1 MEKDTEVKNTVKRV
15 KRAKKVV
22 RTPKPEPRPEEY
34 QPLMRPTE
42 DMPMP
47 PEDDIGTKDILIKV
61 SEEGDDGIRVTIDTK
76 EKDTSAI
83 ATNVMLALCA
93 IYKIPEQYLPEV
105 FNALGNII
113 LKVHGDQKGDK

>member
-15 KRAKKVV
+15 KRAKKVDNA
-22 RTPKPEPRPEEY
+22 PKPEIAPE
-34 QPLMRPTE
+34 
-42 DMPMP
+42 DVPM
-47 PEDDIGTKDILIKV
+47 EAADDIGTKDILIKV

-113 LKVHGDQKGDK
+113 LKVHADQKGDK